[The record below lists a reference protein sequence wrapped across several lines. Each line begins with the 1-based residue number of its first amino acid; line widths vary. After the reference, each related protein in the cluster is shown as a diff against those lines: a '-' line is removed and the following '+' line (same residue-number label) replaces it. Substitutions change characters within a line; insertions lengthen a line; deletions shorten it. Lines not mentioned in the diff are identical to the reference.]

1 MGVVEPDVVA
11 DHGGHHVPVEG
22 GPGRHAVDAAVTAS
36 AFDAEGRHEPAIEEV
51 QAHVE
56 IDHQQQLEIGYAD
69 TIRHEAGEVK

>member
-22 GPGRHAVDAAVTAS
+22 GPGRHAVDAAVA
-36 AFDAEGRHEPAIEEV
+36 AGALEAEGRHEPAIEEV

-56 IDHQQQLEIGYAD
+56 IDHQEQLEVGYAD